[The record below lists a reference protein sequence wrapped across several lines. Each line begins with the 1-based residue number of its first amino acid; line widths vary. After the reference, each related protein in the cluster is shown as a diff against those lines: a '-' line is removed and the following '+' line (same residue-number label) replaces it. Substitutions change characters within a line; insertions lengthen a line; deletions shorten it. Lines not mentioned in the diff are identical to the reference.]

1 MRREAIT
8 AGITVAALSMAACSA
23 AEGGGDDGEASPDG
37 LTPVTMGVV
46 VTTSTVPIYVAQSE
60 GIFADHGLE
69 VELESVQNFAAAA
82 PSLLNGQINFATAAT
97 APVVKAIDQGMPLL
111 AVAGTSA
118 TVEDP
123 RAEGNQLVVRTD
135 SGITDIVDMAGHT
148 IGTNAVGSGP
158 HAAMLASYL
167 RAGGDPDAVEW
178 VVMPMNEQVAALES
192 GELDAAVLAEPFTG
206 MALSD
211 GHEAIFSA
219 YREPGYEIMEPDEP
233 YVVLLSSESY
243 LAENAEVA
251 GRVRDAIIEAN
262 QVAAEDPDL
271 VIELLVSE
279 AGMDPDVAE
288 QIALPGF
295 NGVLT
300 GNEMQAIG
308 DAMYEAG
315 MIEQPFDGSASI
327 WEP

>member
-1 MRREAIT
+1 MRRTAVT
-8 AGITVAALSMAACSA
+8 AGVAAAALTLAACSPT
-23 AEGGGDDGEASPDG
+23 EGDENEGSSPGE

-69 VELESVQNFAAAA
+69 VELEAVQNFAAAA

-135 SGITDIVDMAGHT
+135 SGIDDVVDMAGHT

-167 RAGGDPDAVEW
+167 RAGGDPEAIEW
-178 VVMPMNEQVAALES
+178 VVMPMNEQIAALES

-206 MALSD
+206 MALAD

-219 YREPGYEIMEPDEP
+219 YREPGYEIMEPDAP
-233 YVVLLSSESY
+233 YVVLLSSQSY

-251 GRVRDAIIEAN
+251 GRVRDAMIEAN

-271 VIELLVSE
+271 VVELLVSE
-279 AGMDPDVAE
+279 AEMDPEIAE
-288 QIALPGF
+288 QVAQPGF

-300 GNEMQAIG
+300 GDEMQAIG
-308 DAMYEAG
+308 DAMYEAD

>member
-1 MRREAIT
+1 MRRTAVT
-8 AGITVAALSMAACSA
+8 AGIAAGLALAACSSS
-23 AEGGGDDGEASPDG
+23 GGGENEQSSPGE

-60 GIFADHGLE
+60 GIFEDHGLD
-69 VELESVQNFAAAA
+69 VELEAVQNFAAAA

-97 APVVKAIDQGMPLL
+97 APVISAIDEGMPLL

-135 SGITDIVDMAGHT
+135 SGIEGILDMAGQKV
-148 IGTNAVGSGP
+148 GTNAVGSGP
-158 HAAMLASYL
+158 YAAILASYV
-167 RAGGDPDAVEW
+167 RAGGDPDGIEW

-219 YREPGYEIMEPDEP
+219 YREPGYEIMKPDSP
-233 YVVLLSSESY
+233 YVVLLSSETY
-243 LAENAEVA
+243 LAENSEIA
-251 GRVRDAIIEAN
+251 GRVRDAMIEAN
-262 QVAAEDPDL
+262 EVAEENPDL
-271 VIELLVSE
+271 VVELLVSE

-288 QIALPGF
+288 EIALPGF
-295 NGVLT
+295 NGILT
-300 GNEMQAIG
+300 GDEMQTIA
-308 DAMYEAG
+308 DAMHEAG
-315 MIEQPFDGSASI
+315 LIKQPFDGSASI
-327 WEP
+327 WQP

>member
-1 MRREAIT
+1 VT
-8 AGITVAALSMAACSA
+8 AGIVAGLALAACSSS
-23 AEGGGDDGEASPDG
+23 GGGENEGSPGE

-60 GIFADHGLE
+60 GIFEDHGLD
-69 VELESVQNFAAAA
+69 VELEAVQNFAAAA

-97 APVVKAIDQGMPLL
+97 APVITAIDEGMPLL

-135 SGITDIVDMAGHT
+135 GGIEDILDMAGHKV
-148 IGTNAVGSGP
+148 GTNAVGSGP
-158 HAAMLASYL
+158 YAAILASYV
-167 RAGGDPDAVEW
+167 RAGGDPDDIEW

-219 YREPGYEIMEPDEP
+219 YREPGYEIMEPDSP
-233 YVVLLSSESY
+233 YVVLLSSETY
-243 LAENAEVA
+243 LAENAEIA
-251 GRVRDAIIEAN
+251 GRVRDAMIEAN
-262 QVAAEDPDL
+262 EVAEENPDL
-271 VIELLVSE
+271 VVELLVSE
-279 AGMDPDVAE
+279 AGMDPEVAE
-288 QIALPGF
+288 EIALPGF
-295 NGVLT
+295 NGILT
-300 GNEMQAIG
+300 GDEMQTIA

-315 MIEQPFDGSASI
+315 LIKQPFDGSASV
-327 WEP
+327 WQP